1 MRVLMVEDEK
11 YLALATRE
19 SLKKANYIV
28 DLAYDGEEGLELATT
43 GIYDLL
49 IFDIMLPIKSG
60 LDILKAIRAE
70 GISTPVLLLT
80 AKGEVEDRVKGLD
93 LGADDYLA
101 KPFHVKELLARL
113 RALSRRPEVVQI
125 EGLTFGD
132 LTLNPT
138 DLTLRSGQ
146 QEVTLTLK
154 ESQILGLLIQNGKR
168 IVSKEWIIEKV
179 WGWDSD
185 ATDNHVESHISLI
198 RKKLT
203 HVVSHVKVKAIRGA
217 GYVLEDGGKSNETSL

>member
-1 MRVLMVEDEK
+1 MRILMVEDEK

-28 DLAYDGEEGLELATT
+28 DLAYDGEEGLDRASS

-49 IFDIMLPIKSG
+49 IFDIMLPTRSG
-60 LDILKAIRAE
+60 LDILETIRAE

-101 KPFHVKELLARL
+101 KPFHVEELLARL

-132 LTLNPT
+132 LTLNQA
-138 DLTLRSGQ
+138 DLTLYSGQ

-168 IVSKEWIIEKV
+168 ILSKEWIIEKV

-203 HVVSHVKVKAIRGA
+203 RVASHVRVKAIRGA
-217 GYVLEDGGKSNETSL
+217 GYILEDGGNAQ